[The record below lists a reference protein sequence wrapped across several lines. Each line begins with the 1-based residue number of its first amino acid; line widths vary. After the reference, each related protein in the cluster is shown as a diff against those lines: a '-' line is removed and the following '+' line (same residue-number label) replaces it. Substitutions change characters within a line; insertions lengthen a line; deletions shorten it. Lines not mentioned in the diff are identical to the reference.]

1 MISAVKPGVLV
12 CDNHIN
18 KLVFFIEGKR
28 QRHVSKM
35 FEFHS
40 SIISSIPEVDEDY
53 YFVFDPVKAVGHDR
67 SACLVAEKDENVR
80 VLTDRLHRESFNS
93 FQGTFL
99 LGFHRGSPG
108 IVFRTEEDVCSF
120 FSQSP
125 LISISKMRTGALP
138 KLLMGGFYFLS
149 VQSLISISWDVFP
162 IEEVRFADI
171 SAYGVVEMK
180 SNNSIVSNSRTTL
193 QDNSFK
199 NKKFLELANLGEK
212 LHLIK
217 GTDITRNENLN
228 IFISARLNFIKHLR
242 THFRWEAEAIFWN
255 LKVWWRCEI
264 AYQHVD
270 APRKLSSL
278 KYGVDYFFDI
288 FHLMEVIIWNP
299 EFASN
304 KKAIPIEVLDRISL
318 KYSHCNYSEAG
329 NSMDL
334 PSRIFQLAS
343 SLNIQVFDDSYF
355 QEMLVDEGW
364 LAFVLS
370 DPRKPRKSSQSVYYI
385 PPEHQRR
392 LKITQ
397 ENFLEFKAEKDYF
410 TDRRAVIKYVL
421 NNYGRKSK
429 NIGRQQQVIEKNAS
443 EIVFSESKHV
453 EVDVSESNFL
463 RLDNSLVGATITS
476 AATTSESNF
485 VLPDGYY
492 DELPWTEP
500 APQRSAPIDDVKKI
514 EKPIYFSNNRSKEA
528 DAIFTSI
535 CIDKS
540 PPLDSED
547 VRTACMLINK
557 AKTSVSRSRPSNLG
571 NDLKLGETSSKDAV
585 ILEDNPNEA
594 EPNLDRNVI
603 DLDDEESIE
612 TREKAIASKPVI
624 YPAKVAAYAMIPG
637 VNIVT
642 KFQNDDP
649 NLPIILYIVENS
661 NEILTEMPIPVG
673 CDPRCMKF

>member
-1 MISAVKPGVLV
+1 M
-12 CDNHIN
+12 
-18 KLVFFIEGKR
+18 
-28 QRHVSKM
+28 
-35 FEFHS
+35 
-40 SIISSIPEVDEDY
+40 
-53 YFVFDPVKAVGHDR
+53 
-67 SACLVAEKDENVR
+67 
-80 VLTDRLHRESFNS
+80 
-93 FQGTFL
+93 
-99 LGFHRGSPG
+99 
-108 IVFRTEEDVCSF
+108 
-120 FSQSP
+120 
-125 LISISKMRTGALP
+125 
-138 KLLMGGFYFLS
+138 
-149 VQSLISISWDVFP
+149 
-162 IEEVRFADI
+162 
-171 SAYGVVEMK
+171 
-180 SNNSIVSNSRTTL
+180 
-193 QDNSFK
+193 
-199 NKKFLELANLGEK
+199 
-212 LHLIK
+212 
-217 GTDITRNENLN
+217 
-228 IFISARLNFIKHLR
+228 
-242 THFRWEAEAIFWN
+242 
-255 LKVWWRCEI
+255 
-264 AYQHVD
+264 
-270 APRKLSSL
+270 SSL

-288 FHLMEVIIWNP
+288 FHLMEVIILNP

-318 KYSHCNYSEAG
+318 KYNHCNYSEAG
-329 NSMDL
+329 DSMDL

-343 SLNIQVFDDSYF
+343 NLNTQVFDYSYF

-421 NNYGRKSK
+421 NYYGRKSK
-429 NIGRQQQVIEKNAS
+429 NIGRQQQVIENNAS

-463 RLDNSLVGATITS
+463 RLDNSMVGATITS

-485 VLPDGYY
+485 VLPDGDY
-492 DELPWTEP
+492 DELPWTGP
-500 APQRSAPIDDVKKI
+500 APQRPSLIDDVKKI
-514 EKPIYFSNNRSKEA
+514 EKPIYFSNSRSKEA

-571 NDLKLGETSSKDAV
+571 NDLKLGESSSKVAV
-585 ILEDNPNEA
+585 ILEDNSN
-594 EPNLDRNVI
+594 DRNVI
-603 DLDDEESIE
+603 DLDYETSIE
-612 TREKAIASKPVI
+612 TGEKAIASKPVI